1 MLFMAWL
8 FSVTASIPQVSLL
21 YPRQQRNG
29 GPPVVH
35 YRIPPITS
43 GGPPHGCPFDTGRP
57 TSYIVC
63 GGGPPVIYQWQIPS
77 SDYRLRTTGGLPVA
91 FFAAH
96 SHWWTTGV
104 MLMLEGYC

>member
-29 GPPVVH
+29 CPPMVY
-35 YRIPPITS
+35 YRIPPVTS
-43 GGPPHGCPFDTGRP
+43 GGPPHECPADIGWP

-77 SDYRLRTTGGLPVA
+77 SDYYQRATSALPVA
-91 FFAAH
+91 FMPLIA
-96 SHWWTTGV
+96 TVKG
-104 MLMLEGYC
+104 